1 MQIYT
6 IVRSAIIMSKG
17 VKNMKCLNCGEKM
30 DKRIVKLNDDY
41 FETLNDQKISMYFC
55 DNCGESFFDTD
66 EFNELVKKNM
76 YNLNKDKEEISKD
89 KIFEVREKYNLSQKE
104 MSLILGR
111 SISLVSKL
119 ENGERKLVGTLRDI
133 YTDYFFQGKILDF
146 VEKYKDDIPNEDYN
160 NIVRKIKLNKNNVK
174 YKENISL
181 ENGMNFI
188 EDNIDNFIS
197 REEMECE
204 ECLTAA

>member
-1 MQIYT
+1 
-6 IVRSAIIMSKG
+6 
-17 VKNMKCLNCGEKM
+17 M
-30 DKRIVKLNDDY
+30 DKRIVKLNNDY

-66 EFNELVKKNM
+66 EFNELVKKNIC
-76 YNLNKDKEEISKD
+76 NLNKNKEEISKD
-89 KIFEVREKYNLSQKE
+89 KIFGVREKYNLSQKE

-111 SISLVSKL
+111 SISLISKL

-133 YTDYFFQGKILDF
+133 YTEYFFQGRILDF
-146 VEKYKDDIPNEDYN
+146 VEKYKEDIPKEDYD
-160 NIVRKIKLNKNNVK
+160 NILRKIRLNKNNVR

-181 ENGMNFI
+181 EDGMDFI
-188 EDNIDNFIS
+188 DDYIGKED
-197 REEMECE
+197 MECV

>member
-1 MQIYT
+1 
-6 IVRSAIIMSKG
+6 
-17 VKNMKCLNCGEKM
+17 
-30 DKRIVKLNDDY
+30 
-41 FETLNDQKISMYFC
+41 
-55 DNCGESFFDTD
+55 
-66 EFNELVKKNM
+66 M

>member
-1 MQIYT
+1 MKMYT
-6 IVRSAIIMSKG
+6 IVMNAIIGKG
-17 VKNMKCLNCGEKM
+17 VKDMKCLNCGEKM
-30 DKRIVKLNDDY
+30 DKRIVKLNNDY

-66 EFNELVKKNM
+66 EFNELVKKNIC
-76 YNLNKDKEEISKD
+76 NLNKNKEEISKD
-89 KIFEVREKYNLSQKE
+89 KIFGVREKYNLSQKE

-111 SISLVSKL
+111 SISLISKL

-133 YTDYFFQGKILDF
+133 YTEYFFQGRILDF
-146 VEKYKDDIPNEDYN
+146 VEKYKEDIPKEDYD
-160 NIVRKIKLNKNNVK
+160 NILRKIRLNKNNVR

-181 ENGMNFI
+181 EDGMDFI
-188 EDNIDNFIS
+188 DDYIGKED
-197 REEMECE
+197 MECV